1 MSRRVPSLGYPEGH
15 EEKGMRRRDYERCVE
30 TIIGSGDRRMQG
42 RSGEGKFRNENK
54 GVTIVRK
61 VKRNDC
67 EWEKETVYEKVG
79 CN

>member
-1 MSRRVPSLGYPEGH
+1 M
-15 EEKGMRRRDYERCVE
+15 E

-54 GVTIVRK
+54 GVTIGRK